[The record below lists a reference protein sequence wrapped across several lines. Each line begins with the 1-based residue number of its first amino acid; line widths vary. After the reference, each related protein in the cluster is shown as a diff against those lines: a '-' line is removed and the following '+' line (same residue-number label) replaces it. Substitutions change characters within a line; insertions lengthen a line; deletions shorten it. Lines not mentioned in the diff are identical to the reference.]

1 MQLARSR
8 TFAGGFIKENIDL
21 VPKALLLIFSIF
33 GSQFP
38 FLGCRVGFFWL
49 LAFIEHFYPQK
60 GFSAPGF
67 WFLLLSFQSLL
78 HSAMNMLRRMVRT
91 TNVHQGPELDTIE
104 EGGNVD
110 AQSDSPADS
119 QPPPAELV
127 NAAGDTHGTEE
138 LQVAA
143 GSPAP
148 GFPATDE
155 QQLTTRLLREQKA
168 ESFMACVKNK
178 FKPTRLLMT
187 EQEILNCCINPTAA
201 PEAFR
206 EAYDTQKRFDW
217 ATSGFSPVLASF
229 FPGGQKTPESARQ
242 ICASMTLYDPS
253 VVQRAKEVLAR
264 FPNRDRVPT
273 SFFVASC
280 FKFD

>member
-1 MQLARSR
+1 
-8 TFAGGFIKENIDL
+8 
-21 VPKALLLIFSIF
+21 
-33 GSQFP
+33 
-38 FLGCRVGFFWL
+38 
-49 LAFIEHFYPQK
+49 
-60 GFSAPGF
+60 
-67 WFLLLSFQSLL
+67 
-78 HSAMNMLRRMVRT
+78 MNMLRRMVRT
-91 TNVHQGPELDTIE
+91 TNVHQGPELDSIE

-119 QPPPAELV
+119 QPPPAGLV

-178 FKPTRLLMT
+178 FKPTMLLMT

-206 EAYDTQKRFDW
+206 EAYDTQKRFW
-217 ATSGFSPVLASF
+217 LGHLRLQPGLGLFLSG
-229 FPGGQKTPESARQ
+229 
-242 ICASMTLYDPS
+242 
-253 VVQRAKEVLAR
+253 RAKDSGVSEANLRQHDAVRSQCRAACKRSPGAVSQSWQGSYIFLCG
-264 FPNRDRVPT
+264 FL
-273 SFFVASC
+273 F
-280 FKFD
+280 

>member
-8 TFAGGFIKENIDL
+8 TFAGRFIKENIGL

-49 LAFIEHFYPQK
+49 LAFIEYFNPQK

-91 TNVHQGPELDTIE
+91 TNAHQGSELDTIE

-127 NAAGDTHGTEE
+127 NAADDTHGTEE

-155 QQLTTRLLREQKA
+155 HHLTTRVLREQKA
-168 ESFMACVKNK
+168 ESFMACVKSK
-178 FKPTRLLMT
+178 FKPTMLLMT
-187 EQEILNCCINPTAA
+187 EQEILNCCICNPTSA
-201 PEAFR
+201 PEAFSR
-206 EAYDTQKRFDW
+206 GLRHTET
-217 ATSGFSPVLASF
+217 V
-229 FPGGQKTPESARQ
+229 
-242 ICASMTLYDPS
+242 
-253 VVQRAKEVLAR
+253 
-264 FPNRDRVPT
+264 
-273 SFFVASC
+273 
-280 FKFD
+280 